1 MSQEPLQIV
10 SDYACP
16 WCYLGWLRAKRLADE
31 VDIHLVPFQLD
42 PSVPATGKDVGAEL
56 RARGLDL
63 DAAQARL
70 QAMFAEEGVTYPT
83 RGELKGWNTGP
94 AHLLAGVLIEAGAGL
109 DLHTRLF
116 EAYHI
121 DRAELSS
128 VDVLTRIG
136 SEYGATREQVEQIVA
151 DPSGQARLQQLQG
164 QLHRMGV
171 RSVPT
176 FIRGGSGIQGA
187 QPFDVIREFATR

>member
-1 MSQEPLQIV
+1 MSDNPLQIV

-16 WCYLGWLRAKRLADE
+16 WCYLGWLRAKKLADE
-31 VDIHLVPFQLD
+31 VDIQLIPFQLD
-42 PSVPATGKDVGAEL
+42 PSVPAEGKDVGREL

-83 RGELKGWNTGP
+83 HDELRGWNTGP
-94 AHLLAGVLIEAGAGL
+94 AHLLAGILIESGAGL
-109 DLHTRLF
+109 DVHTRLF
-116 EAYHI
+116 EAYHLQ
-121 DRAELSS
+121 RAELSS
-128 VDVLTRIG
+128 LDTLADIAA
-136 SEYGATREQVEQIVA
+136 EWGATREQVEQIVA
-151 DPSGQARLQQLQG
+151 DPDGGQRLQQLQD

-176 FIRGGSGIQGA
+176 FIRNGQGMQGA
-187 QPFDVIREFATR
+187 QPLDVIRDFATR